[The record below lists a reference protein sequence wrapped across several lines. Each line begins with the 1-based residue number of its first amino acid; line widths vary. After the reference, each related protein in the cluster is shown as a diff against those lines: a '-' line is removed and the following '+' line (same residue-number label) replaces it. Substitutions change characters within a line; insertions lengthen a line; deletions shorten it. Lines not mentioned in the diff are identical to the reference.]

1 MPELLTPIDIMNTP
15 MHSHTVLVA
24 NWEVTVATVPTLVA
38 HSSTIAAITAAQ
50 SGRARDIIATSIKA
64 KQPR

>member
-1 MPELLTPIDIMNTP
+1 MDMMNTP
-15 MHSHTVLVA
+15 MHSQTVLVA

-38 HSSTIAAITAAQ
+38 QSSTIAAMTAAQ
-50 SGRARDIIATSIKA
+50 SGRAREIIATSMKA